1 MNIANILINRNKRS
15 TDETNNTDS
24 IKFYHT
30 VDEINEGML
39 FDEIDTKYE
48 AEHAFNA
55 LNA

>member
-48 AEHAFNA
+48 AEHAFNT